1 MKVLLDTCVW
11 IEWFT
16 DSELADNFIQYF
28 EHLDEVVVPA
38 IIQYELYKWVCRER
52 DEATALEIIATT
64 QQCFITLV
72 DTSLAL
78 QAADYAK
85 QYGLAMADAL
95 IYTTAQ
101 QEKATLI
108 TIDKHF
114 ENIPNVLYLPKN
126 KFN

>member
-28 EHLDEVVVPA
+28 EHLEQIVVPV

-52 DEATALEIIATT
+52 DEATALEIIAIT
-64 QQCFITLV
+64 QQCCVISV

-85 QYGLAMADAL
+85 QYGLAMADAF

-101 QEKATLI
+101 QENSTLI

-114 ENIPNVLYLPKN
+114 ENLPNAFYLPKSG
-126 KFN
+126 FN